1 MGARRSFPSAGRSVL
16 KETLNPRGDQASV
29 TMRLCTGLSRAEFA
43 LLARPR
49 TTSRATDRLYLFD
62 GRLLG
67 LHDC

>member
-1 MGARRSFPSAGRSVL
+1 VGRLQVFSLADVREARYSIS
-16 KETLNPRGDQASV
+16 GDQESV
-29 TMRLCTGLSRAEFA
+29 TMRLCTELSRAEFA

-67 LHDC
+67 LHGR